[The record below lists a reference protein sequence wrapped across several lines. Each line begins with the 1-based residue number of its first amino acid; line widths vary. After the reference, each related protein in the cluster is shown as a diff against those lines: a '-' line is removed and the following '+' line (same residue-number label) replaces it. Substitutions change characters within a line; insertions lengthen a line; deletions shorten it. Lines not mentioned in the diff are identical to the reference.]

1 MRTLMVLSVLLV
13 LVAGCATMPEGYMQN
28 PPHRALGSNPTY
40 NYPSAPPAWMSS
52 NDPQYLNEMGR
63 AQSSLARGS
72 QEWAREE
79 MMRAQAARE
88 WYRTDRARGGYQQ
101 QGVRDQLRTIDQLLD
116 LVREGRRTFNGGYW

>member
-1 MRTLMVLSVLLV
+1 MRSLILFSVLSV

-28 PPHRALGSNPTY
+28 PPHRALRNNPTH

-52 NDPQYLNEMGR
+52 SDPQYLNEMGK

-101 QGVRDQLRTIDQLLD
+101 QGAREQLRTVDKLLD
-116 LVREGRRTFNGGYW
+116 LIREGKRTFNGNW